1 MPFYS
6 GAIRMRAFSLRTLL
20 IGTAVVALC
29 LVILGRPSL
38 FWTRLTLTAALAT
51 LGWWMVLAFAAEGE
65 RRRFGIA
72 ATIIGLGYLAIAL
85 AESPRSQ
92 VQNQERYVLGRVLI
106 THQLLESM
114 AKLSGAQYP
123 TTYQDFSLWD
133 SQMFNEGMYI
143 AASPPPGMGGG
154 GFSGGSVPVVGG
166 GGTFGGGGGF
176 PGSVTFVPGAS
187 PTAKYQYYLISGH
200 CLFAILFGIVAGCA
214 ARRWL
219 KPQSAAAST
228 QADSP

>member
-51 LGWWMVLAFAAEGE
+51 LGWWMVLALAAEGE

-85 AESPRSQ
+85 GGSPRSQ

-106 THQLLESM
+106 THQLLEFM
-114 AKLSGAQYP
+114 AKLSGAQYI

-143 AASPPPGMGGG
+143 AASPPSGVGGG
-154 GFSGGSVPVVGG
+154 GFGSGSLPVVGG
-166 GGTFGGGGGF
+166 GFAG
-176 PGSVTFVPGAS
+176 VTFVPGAS

-200 CLFAILFGIVAGCA
+200 CLFAILFGIIAGCA

-228 QADSP
+228 QAESL